1 MKKHIALIDYSSFA
15 DNKDHNLV
23 LNELVDTLQ
32 SRQLKIYGLI
42 TDKNKRKRT
51 KVNKNVSGIMNFN
64 EKDLK
69 YDSYKF
75 ISRVMLLTRCSN
87 PKNYIVIS
95 ANNNVIR
102 TFENNGFETNIIYL
116 TEEENMIMLSN
127 KEMKELKKSTKKIR

>member
-51 KVNKNVSGIMNFN
+51 KVNKMFRG
-64 EKDLK
+64 
-69 YDSYKF
+69 
-75 ISRVMLLTRCSN
+75 
-87 PKNYIVIS
+87 
-95 ANNNVIR
+95 
-102 TFENNGFETNIIYL
+102 
-116 TEEENMIMLSN
+116 
-127 KEMKELKKSTKKIR
+127 